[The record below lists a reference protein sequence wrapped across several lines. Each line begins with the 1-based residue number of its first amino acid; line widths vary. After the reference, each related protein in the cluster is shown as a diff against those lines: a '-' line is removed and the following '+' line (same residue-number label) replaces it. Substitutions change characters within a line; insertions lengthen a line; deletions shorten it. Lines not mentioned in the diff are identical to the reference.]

1 MYIRPGSL
9 LLVLAGACGPA
20 LPTDTS
26 EGSGDTG
33 ADTSSSSAPTT
44 TDGTAP
50 GDTGTAEATTA
61 ALTTSGVTGDVSATM
76 TTVDPTTTDADPK
89 TTGDSSTSSESSTS
103 GESSTSDETSTGAAD
118 GVQITAEYVIG
129 QVNRIMVYRADF
141 DADLCAI
148 VRLMEGGGDPD
159 PTLTLPPPWHLE
171 WAQVSQGVASCLGG
185 EPSMS
190 WEQPDGLKGVIDF
203 DPVMPCVLD
212 IDVTASFPPSR
223 PWVPAEI
230 HFMASGVAIEG
241 FC

>member
-1 MYIRPGSL
+1 MYILPRSL

-20 LPTDTS
+20 VPTDTS

-44 TDGTAP
+44 TDGAAP
-50 GDTGTAEATTA
+50 GDTGASAATTA
-61 ALTTSGVTGDVSATM
+61 ALTTSGVTGDVSTTE
-76 TTVDPTTTDADPK
+76 TTVDPTTTDADLT
-89 TTGDSSTSSESSTS
+89 TTGDSSTSGDST
-103 GESSTSDETSTGAAD
+103 TSDETSTGAAD

-148 VRLMEGGGDPD
+148 LRLAEGVDDPD
-159 PTLTLPPPWHLE
+159 PTLTLPPPWYIE
-171 WAQVSQGVASCLGG
+171 WAQVSQGVARCLGG

-190 WEQPDGLKGVIDF
+190 WEQPDGMKGAIDF

-223 PWVPAEI
+223 PWVPAEV